1 MQEQLDLNPSSAA
14 SLIRAIT
21 QIASIPARR
30 LPRTDGVWLL
40 RTITLTRRIPL
51 DAAIANQLQNSRGHA
66 TARTMRL
73 DELPIGQKA
82 RIASVDWAAL
92 VPEEGQR
99 LRALGLD
106 EGAKVSLAFRG
117 IFAGRDPLAVEI
129 GRMTVALRRVH
140 AHAMTV
146 EAL

>member
-1 MQEQLDLNPSSAA
+1 MYQEA
-14 SLIRAIT
+14 
-21 QIASIPARR
+21 IAS
-30 LPRTDGVWLL
+30 
-40 RTITLTRRIPL
+40 
-51 DAAIANQLQNSRGHA
+51 QLQNPRARA
-66 TARTMRL
+66 TDRTMRL

-82 RIASVDWAAL
+82 RIASVDWAML